1 MEHLYP
7 RAVTKQLNNYLAI
20 SKTYILGMIP
30 AEIGNLTGETRKRD
44 KGNLLKPLSSHSD
57 YAHS

>member
-7 RAVTKQLNNYLAI
+7 RALTKQLSKYLAI
-20 SKTYILGMIP
+20 SKPYILGMIP

-44 KGNLLKPLSSHSD
+44 KGNLSKPVITQ
-57 YAHS
+57 